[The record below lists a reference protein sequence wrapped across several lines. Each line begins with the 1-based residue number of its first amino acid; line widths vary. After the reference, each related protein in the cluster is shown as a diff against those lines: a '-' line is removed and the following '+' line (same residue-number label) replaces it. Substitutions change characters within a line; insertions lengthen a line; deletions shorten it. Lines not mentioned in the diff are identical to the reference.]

1 MSDNVELISFEK
13 YTYWDNLKKI
23 GTISSIRLTDVVD
36 ISPPLILHEQL
47 DRFNELVGSKYNP
60 FRLFGNLRDLFDSQE
75 VIVSSFPS
83 LETLA
88 AFAGYIDEGLR
99 EKLKYHS
106 DRFQLYRKATGRYNL
121 ISNLLLSTVYL
132 GIGWAFVTEGLSIT
146 DSLVASVQDNI
157 WITGIIYVCAYLLY
171 ILSLIISLS
180 VIFILG
186 SKIAALPSDKKY
198 AESLSIWI
206 AVCLI
211 IDLQRND
218 PLGTKERRNRVLK
231 RAHDLRHCLLLLSLN
246 YIGRDDE
253 NRRWSKNH
261 FRQMERY
268 VHERERWI
276 IAPMESTV
284 DDLIRDFL
292 WFSGILISGL
302 YWQFTWGA
310 GEEQIEKAEEKTSSK
325 RLLDFLPRLFGY
337 ILPVAILSFLLLR
350 PGILNVDLNTSVL
363 SLVLLSWGLIGI
375 DNLLNLGFTAQ
386 IVNLAK
392 GVKELI

>member
-253 NRRWSKNH
+253 NRIWSKNH

-284 DDLIRDFL
+284 DDLKRDFL
-292 WFSGILISGL
+292 WFRGMLVSGL
-302 YWQFTWGA
+302 YGQFTWQQD
-310 GEEQIEKAEEKTSSK
+310 EQQVEKAEEKTSSK
-325 RLLDFLPRLFGY
+325 NCSIFSPACL
-337 ILPVAILSFLLLR
+337 ATSFQ
-350 PGILNVDLNTSVL
+350 
-363 SLVLLSWGLIGI
+363 
-375 DNLLNLGFTAQ
+375 LGSSACCC
-386 IVNLAK
+386 
-392 GVKELI
+392 